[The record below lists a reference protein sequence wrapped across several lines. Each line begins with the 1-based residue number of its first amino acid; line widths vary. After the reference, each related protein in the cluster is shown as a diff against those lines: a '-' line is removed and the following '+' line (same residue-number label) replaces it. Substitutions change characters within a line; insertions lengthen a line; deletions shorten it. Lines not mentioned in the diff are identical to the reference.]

1 MHITCEGKAYELFE
15 GATPQNLWNM
25 VSGGRD
31 PETAVLA
38 DCEGDII
45 DFQTPFTGDTDVKWI
60 PLGSPLAHRAYQR
73 SLIMLL
79 AIAAKEVYGGKI
91 EVAVK
96 HALGKALYCEFSDGH
111 VPLQKELDVLR
122 YKMEEI
128 VKEGRDITQLTV
140 GISKAEAFLRLKGR
154 KADAALVTQMPVKEI
169 SVSQCGTFI
178 DYFFGPMLPDMSF
191 LKIFHLSSYAP
202 GFLLHVPDP
211 GEKEIKVQEETP
223 LFARVFWN
231 PKMERTHRLPFFS
244 RTE

>member
-31 PETAVLA
+31 PEMAVLA

-96 HALGKALYCEFSDGH
+96 RF
-111 VPLQKELDVLR
+111 
-122 YKMEEI
+122 
-128 VKEGRDITQLTV
+128 TV
-140 GISKAEAFLRLKGR
+140 N
-154 KADAALVTQMPVKEI
+154 
-169 SVSQCGTFI
+169 SV
-178 DYFFGPMLPDMSF
+178 MDMC
-191 LKIFHLSSYAP
+191 
-202 GFLLHVPDP
+202 
-211 GEKEIKVQEETP
+211 
-223 LFARVFWN
+223 LFKRNWMCFVIRW
-231 PKMERTHRLPFFS
+231 KKS
-244 RTE
+244 

>member
-79 AIAAKEVYGGKI
+79 AIAAKEVYGGEI

-128 VKEGRDITQLTV
+128 VKKEEI
-140 GISKAEAFLRLKGR
+140 LR
-154 KADAALVTQMPVKEI
+154 
-169 SVSQCGTFI
+169 S
-178 DYFFGPMLPDMSF
+178 
-191 LKIFHLSSYAP
+191 
-202 GFLLHVPDP
+202 
-211 GEKEIKVQEETP
+211 
-223 LFARVFWN
+223 
-231 PKMERTHRLPFFS
+231 
-244 RTE
+244 

>member
-79 AIAAKEVYGGKI
+79 AIAARSIWRGNRSSSEACFR
-91 EVAVK
+91 ES
-96 HALGKALYCEFSDGH
+96 ALL
-111 VPLQKELDVLR
+111 
-122 YKMEEI
+122 
-128 VKEGRDITQLTV
+128 
-140 GISKAEAFLRLKGR
+140 
-154 KADAALVTQMPVKEI
+154 
-169 SVSQCGTFI
+169 
-178 DYFFGPMLPDMSF
+178 
-191 LKIFHLSSYAP
+191 
-202 GFLLHVPDP
+202 
-211 GEKEIKVQEETP
+211 
-223 LFARVFWN
+223 
-231 PKMERTHRLPFFS
+231 
-244 RTE
+244 

>member
-31 PETAVLA
+31 PEMAVLA

-91 EVAVK
+91 EVTVK

-128 VKEGRDITQLTV
+128 VKFAKDE
-140 GISKAEAFLRLKGR
+140 KG
-154 KADAALVTQMPVKEI
+154 KEI
-169 SVSQCGTFI
+169 PAGEYAVYSAENEVKDWQKLSKEEVS
-178 DYFFGPMLPDMSF
+178 
-191 LKIFHLSSYAP
+191 
-202 GFLLHVPDP
+202 
-211 GEKEIKVQEETP
+211 EIAK
-223 LFARVFWN
+223 
-231 PKMERTHRLPFFS
+231 
-244 RTE
+244 

>member
-79 AIAAKEVYGGKI
+79 AIAAKEVYGGEI

-96 HALGKALYCEFSDGH
+96 HALGKRF
-111 VPLQKELDVLR
+111 
-122 YKMEEI
+122 I
-128 VKEGRDITQLTV
+128 VN
-140 GISKAEAFLRLKGR
+140 
-154 KADAALVTQMPVKEI
+154 
-169 SVSQCGTFI
+169 SV
-178 DYFFGPMLPDMSF
+178 MDMC
-191 LKIFHLSSYAP
+191 
-202 GFLLHVPDP
+202 
-211 GEKEIKVQEETP
+211 
-223 LFARVFWN
+223 LFKRNWMCFVIRW
-231 PKMERTHRLPFFS
+231 KKS
-244 RTE
+244 

>member
-25 VSGGRD
+25 VSRGRD

-122 YKMEEI
+122 
-128 VKEGRDITQLTV
+128 LN
-140 GISKAEAFLRLKGR
+140 
-154 KADAALVTQMPVKEI
+154 
-169 SVSQCGTFI
+169 
-178 DYFFGPMLPDMSF
+178 FFGSQSREWFFEKYMPEWAFVHHIRIGFTDKKDKDGYTLFDKDGVPKRGSTDSIEYMHAVWHKSN
-191 LKIFHLSSYAP
+191 LKPEYTKLVLI
-202 GFLLHVPDP
+202 
-211 GEKEIKVQEETP
+211 
-223 LFARVFWN
+223 
-231 PKMERTHRLPFFS
+231 
-244 RTE
+244 

>member
-45 DFQTPFTGDTDVKWI
+45 DFQTPFAGDTDVKWI

-140 GISKAEAFLRLKGR
+140 GISKAEAFC
-154 KADAALVTQMPVKEI
+154 A
-169 SVSQCGTFI
+169 
-178 DYFFGPMLPDMSF
+178 
-191 LKIFHLSSYAP
+191 
-202 GFLLHVPDP
+202 
-211 GEKEIKVQEETP
+211 
-223 LFARVFWN
+223 
-231 PKMERTHRLPFFS
+231 
-244 RTE
+244 